1 MSQDVSHLQ
10 VTGKQLIASISG
22 VLKAFDMYDANNATI
37 TKLLSGMIQLVQ
49 QHGAE
54 SGDSLRL
61 QTDGEN
67 FFLNQELLRL
77 DRQTFERAS
86 KLNQM
91 LDKLRQNEFE
101 FRQEVELESLREF
114 MVKLAAAVDDPA
126 LIEELEDGMSSGATL
141 RYVEGTTRKGRD
153 SVEVRAEASA
163 RFYVTLQILAAEYL
177 ALRQEGKRPG
187 MMAIRRTLQRLID
200 QIQSQRDGII
210 ALVHYGRF
218 RHGLEGHVARTSLM
232 AGCIAHTMGLD
243 RRWINS
249 ICLYAFPALAPLLA
263 LEDYWSS
270 PTRGQLEETY
280 SRAMKTPSRS
290 LSAGAGVVR
299 DLVAQYEASAVAKGD
314 HELYGKELQMSLAG
328 RIITVAAMYDT
339 MRGNLIEGDRCRPIS
354 PKEVIMN
361 FNNMM
366 QGNRLAPGVDKDIV
380 GVLLHMMGALPP
392 GSVVKMENGSFGI
405 LRDRP
410 NVVQLTDTF
419 GRYLERPRV
428 TRAKRATPLSPP
440 LGLDMGPAIAWF
452 D

>member
-1 MSQDVSHLQ
+1 MSQETSHLQ
-10 VTGKQLIASISG
+10 IAGKQLISGITG

-37 TKLLSGMIQLVQ
+37 TKLLTGIIGMVQ
-49 QHGAE
+49 QHGGE

-61 QTDGEN
+61 QSDGEN

-86 KLNQM
+86 KLNEI
-91 LDKLRQNEFE
+91 LSKLRQNEFE
-101 FRQEVELESLREF
+101 FRQEIELDSLRQF
-114 MVKLAAAVDDPA
+114 MIKLAAAVDDPE
-126 LIEELEDGMSSGATL
+126 LIEELEDGMTSGVTL
-141 RYVEGTTRKGRD
+141 RYVEGTTRQGRD

-177 ALRQEGKRPG
+177 AYRQQGKRPG

-200 QIQSQRDGII
+200 QIQSQRDGVI
-210 ALVHYGRF
+210 ALIHYGRF

-243 RRWINS
+243 RRWINN
-249 ICLYAFPALAPLLA
+249 ICLHAFPALAPLLA
-263 LEDYWSS
+263 LEQYWSS

-280 SRAMKTPSRS
+280 ARAMKTPGRS

-314 HELYGKELQMSLAG
+314 EELYGKALKMSLAG
-328 RIITVAAMYDT
+328 RIVTVASTYDS

-354 PKEVIMN
+354 PKEVLMS
-361 FNNMM
+361 FSDMM
-366 QGNRLAPGVDKDIV
+366 QGDRLPTGVDKDIV
-380 GVLLHMMGALPP
+380 GVLLHMMGSLPP
-392 GSVVKMENGSFGI
+392 GSVVKMENGAFGI

-419 GRYLERPRV
+419 GRYLERPRIS
-428 TRAKRATPLSPP
+428 RAKRATPLSPP
-440 LGLDMGPAIAWF
+440 LGLNMGPAIAWF